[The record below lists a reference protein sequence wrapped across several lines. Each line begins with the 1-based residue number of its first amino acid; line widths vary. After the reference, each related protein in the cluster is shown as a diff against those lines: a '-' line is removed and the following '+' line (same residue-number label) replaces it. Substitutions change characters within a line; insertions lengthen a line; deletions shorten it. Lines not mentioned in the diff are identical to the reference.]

1 MNIKTAHFRLA
12 LRLPFWRLHGMQW
25 KRFESLSVTKRSQEQ
40 MSPSTALPFNA
51 IPGPTILENIVRFSR
66 KGFRDYP
73 VFLEKNFKRYGPIFK
88 FVMPGVKVVHVCDPD
103 DIERVYRNEGY
114 PASRG
119 DVIAASSYYREKG
132 LPKGLNGGDESWYV
146 QRSAVAP
153 KLLRPPELRPFFGEL
168 CNVADDA
175 IANFKDGR
183 NLDISDQLAM
193 LATENVAVLIFG
205 VRFGLT
211 GTSPNP
217 KAREFADAVS
227 GHFTAE
233 SKLLF
238 SIPFHE
244 YFKTPTLKELHRC
257 LDKEWEIAD
266 HFIKKTSQRRPPLT
280 SKCLV
285 HRLAEEDK
293 MSQKEI
299 LQITEGTFSGGVH
312 TTSSTLI
319 VLLHALSKQP
329 KAQQKIYDEIQR
341 VLQGGKQQPT
351 YEQFLNMPYVKAFM
365 KEVFRT
371 QPSPL
376 GNVRL
381 LEKPIVLSGYRVPAG
396 IRILVSAV
404 ATESMQE
411 KSFGPDFGTFA
422 PERWLRGSRN
432 MHLFAALP
440 FGFGPR
446 MCIGRRFAD
455 MEMAVFLVRLL
466 QKYEVVDSKLKE
478 DQVEWYF
485 NIIHTP
491 TKPYN
496 LTLKKRV

>member
-1 MNIKTAHFRLA
+1 
-12 LRLPFWRLHGMQW
+12 
-25 KRFESLSVTKRSQEQ
+25 

-51 IPGPTILENIVRFSR
+51 IPGPTMLENIVRFTR
-66 KGFRDYP
+66 GGFRDLA
-73 VFLEKNFKRYGPIFK
+73 VLLEKNFKRHGPIFK
-88 FVMPGVKVVHVCDPD
+88 YVMPGVKVVYVCDPD

-114 PASRG
+114 PSNRG
-119 DVIAASSYYREKG
+119 EILTAASYSREKG
-132 LPKGLNGGDESWYV
+132 IPPGLVGEDFESWYS

-153 KLLRPPELRPFFGEL
+153 KLLRPPEIRPFFGEM

-193 LATENVAVLIFG
+193 LATENAAVMIFG
-205 VRFGLT
+205 ARFGLT

-217 KAREFADAVS
+217 KALEYAHAVT

-233 SKLLF
+233 SKLMF
-238 SIPFHE
+238 SIPFHK
-244 YFKTPTLKELHRC
+244 YFKTPTLKELYRC

-266 HFIKKTSQRRPPLT
+266 YFVKKTSQRRPTLT
-280 SKCLV
+280 TKCLV

-293 MSQKEI
+293 MSEKEI
-299 LQITEGTFSGGVH
+299 LSVTEGTFTTVH

-319 VLLHALSKQP
+319 VLLHALRKQP
-329 KAQQKIYDEIQR
+329 EAQQKIHDEIQR
-341 VLQGGKQQPT
+341 VLQGGEQQPT

-376 GNVRL
+376 GNQRV

-396 IRILVSAV
+396 TRIVVSAV
-404 ATESMQE
+404 ASESMQE
-411 KSFGPDFGTFA
+411 KSFGPDFATFA

-432 MHLFAALP
+432 MHPFAALP

-446 MCIGRRFAD
+446 MCLGKRFVE

-466 QKYEVVDSKLKE
+466 QKYEVVDSKLEE

-485 NIIHTP
+485 NILLTP

>member
-1 MNIKTAHFRLA
+1 
-12 LRLPFWRLHGMQW
+12 
-25 KRFESLSVTKRSQEQ
+25 

-51 IPGPTILENIVRFSR
+51 IPGPTMLENIVRFTR
-66 KGFRDYP
+66 GGFRDFA
-73 VFLEKNFKRYGPIFK
+73 VFLEKNFKRHGPIFK
-88 FVMPGVKVVHVCDPD
+88 YVMPGVKVVYVCDPD

-114 PASRG
+114 PSNRG
-119 DVIAASSYYREKG
+119 EILTSASYYREKG

-153 KLLRPPELRPFFGEL
+153 KLLRPRELRPFFGEM

-175 IANFKDGR
+175 IAKFKDGR

-193 LATENVAVLIFG
+193 LAMENVAVLIFG
-205 VRFGLT
+205 ARFGLT
-211 GTSPNP
+211 GTSPHP
-217 KAREFADAVS
+217 KALEYAHSVTD
-227 GHFTAE
+227 HFTAE
-233 SKLLF
+233 SKLMF
-238 SIPFHE
+238 SIPFHR
-244 YFKTPTLKELHRC
+244 YFKTPTLKELYRC
-257 LDKEWEIAD
+257 LDKEWEIANY
-266 HFIKKTSQRRPPLT
+266 FVKKTSQRRPTLAT
-280 SKCLV
+280 KCLV
-285 HRLAEEDK
+285 HRLAEEVK

-299 LQITEGTFSGGVH
+299 LQITEGVFSGGVH

-376 GNVRL
+376 GNQRV

-396 IRILVSAV
+396 TRIIVSAV

-432 MHLFAALP
+432 MHLFATLP

-446 MCIGRRFAD
+446 MCLGRRFAE
-455 MEMAVFLVRLL
+455 MEMAVFLIRLL

-496 LTLKKRV
+496 LTLNKRV